1 MAEQWKREEAQGK
14 GRQHSWSGKGM
25 TLAELSTEGN
35 EGETT
40 SRSRNSSFIETFY
53 NTLAGTRTP
62 SASGKDSSLDMSMSR
77 FDTINHSGDDPLSDA
92 EDSKFDGTNSD
103 NDTDGEQLSDRANLV
118 Q

>member
-1 MAEQWKREEAQGK
+1 
-14 GRQHSWSGKGM
+14 
-25 TLAELSTEGN
+25 
-35 EGETT
+35 
-40 SRSRNSSFIETFY
+40 
-53 NTLAGTRTP
+53 
-62 SASGKDSSLDMSMSR
+62 MSR